1 MTTTA
6 SPANYQL
13 ELNTT
18 NGVLFQADSLPLA
31 EADPNGR
38 PGWTYT
44 KTTGDGAAD
53 KMNWYMYSGALESMK
68 VCFLLDLSTLG
79 LIFRIIFP
87 GFLSIQK

>member
-31 EADPNGR
+31 EADP
-38 PGWTYT
+38 
-44 KTTGDGAAD
+44 
-53 KMNWYMYSGALESMK
+53 
-68 VCFLLDLSTLG
+68 STLG